1 MDAKDI
7 IENTKKIHL
16 SESSMKF
23 LMDFERVLDQ
33 MDLYSFS
40 NWKKGELVEGPV
52 IDRHW
57 VSCTFLWPHKMMPD
71 PQGARRLLDY
81 KANIT
86 YQKDKLISPVKVEG
100 YDDFRPGTRKPK
112 LQKSPVWLVNIKLPN
127 EMIKD
132 IEESYIEIEGNQ
144 IDIGDLDDAY
154 EQDLSEIE
162 VESQDES

>member
-57 VSCTFLWPHKMMPD
+57 VSCTFLWPHNMMPD
-71 PQGARRLLDY
+71 PQGARRLLYY

-112 LQKSPVWLVNIKLPN
+112 LQKSPVWLVNIKLPK

>member
-112 LQKSPVWLVNIKLPN
+112 LQKSPVWLVNIKLPK

>member
-7 IENTKKIHL
+7 VENTKKIHL

-112 LQKSPVWLVNIKLPN
+112 LQKSPVWLVSIKLPK

>member
-16 SESSMKF
+16 SESSMKY

-112 LQKSPVWLVNIKLPN
+112 LKKSPVWLVSIKLPK

-132 IEESYIEIEGNQ
+132 IEESYIEIEGNH

>member
-52 IDRHW
+52 IDRH
-57 VSCTFLWPHKMMPD
+57 
-71 PQGARRLLDY
+71 RY
-81 KANIT
+81 
-86 YQKDKLISPVKVEG
+86 PVRFYGHTK
-100 YDDFRPGTRKPK
+100 
-112 LQKSPVWLVNIKLPN
+112 
-127 EMIKD
+127 
-132 IEESYIEIEGNQ
+132 
-144 IDIGDLDDAY
+144 
-154 EQDLSEIE
+154 
-162 VESQDES
+162 

>member
-112 LQKSPVWLVNIKLPN
+112 LQKTPVWLVNIKLPK

-132 IEESYIEIEGNQ
+132 IEESYIEIEGKQ